1 MKSPE
6 DLFQWGLQCSLWF
19 LKLMWNTSHLKYV
32 FWWIW
37 NQETPMILNER
48 IMVHSHLNR
57 SWNFIM
63 VKVIGIFLWIIFL
76 IWHPFR
82 FHCSCYSSCM
92 MDCCVFSIIIK
103 LNYFCSCTQDVNNVE
118 SSNLIIQ
125 TVWKICAVN

>member
-6 DLFQWGLQCSLWF
+6 DLFQSGLQSSMWF
-19 LKLMWNTSHLKYV
+19 LMLMCNTSHHKYM
-32 FWWIW
+32 FRWTW
-37 NQETPMILNER
+37 NQKTPTILNER
-48 IMVHSHLNR
+48 TMVHSHLNR

-63 VKVIGIFLWIIFL
+63 VKVIDIFLCIHFL

-82 FHCSCYSSCM
+82 LHCSCYSSSM
-92 MDCCVFSIIIK
+92 MDYSVFSIIIK
-103 LNYFCSCTQDVNNVE
+103 LNYFCSCNQDVNNVK